1 MKNNKGFTLIE
12 LLVVVLIIG
21 ILAGVA
27 IPQYMKSV
35 SKSRVSEALVV
46 TKNVADAQ
54 NRFRI
59 LSDDDSFADNFA
71 ALDLSFINERGEE
84 NGESLAGTR
93 AMEDTYYTKNYT
105 YIMGVDRVIAC
116 PLRDTACEIQYL
128 FARDINTISG
138 PVICIDGAN
147 AAGLCTSLGLR
158 RTGASACGALGVDEE
173 EEENNG

>member
-21 ILAGVA
+21 ILAGIA
-27 IPQYMKSV
+27 APRYMKSV

-46 TKNVADAQ
+46 TQNVADAQ

-93 AMEDTYYTKNYT
+93 AMDDTYFTKNYT
-105 YIMGVDRVIAC
+105 YIMGVDRIIAC
-116 PLRDTACEIQYL
+116 PLRDTACEIQYF
-128 FARDINTISG
+128 FARDINQN

-147 AAGLCTSLGLR
+147 AAGLCNSLGLR
-158 RTGASACGALGVDEE
+158 RTGASACGALGGGDD